1 MDVGRIEAVLT
12 ARFDNDP
19 FDKYDRA
26 LRDARQESGRTVE
39 ATLKGDFDGSGFSKF
54 DRELEGAQREA
65 RQGATARLDA
75 KADTVAMDRY
85 KRSLN
90 DVDGT
95 TRRATQSTG
104 GLKSSFTT
112 LAGNA
117 KMLAGGAAIAGV
129 ALSARAMYEEMSEAE
144 AVGAQLDA
152 VLKSTGGSANV
163 TKAQVLALS
172 EAVGRKAALDDEAVA
187 SGANL
192 LLTFTKVRN
201 EAGKGNDV
209 FSRAVGMT
217 ADLSR
222 SFGKDLN
229 MSAIMLGKALNDPIA
244 GVSALSRVG
253 VQFTDDQK
261 ATIEALVES
270 GNVLGAQKLVLA
282 ELETQVGGSAEAY
295 GKTLPGAVDRA
306 RNAFNNLMEDLGGK
320 IAPAINV
327 AAGALEDLF
336 TGKAFKGGG
345 SLGGILEPIGE
356 GVMKVW
362 DAIQPIFG
370 ALKRAFNDVF
380 GGREGQRTLKD
391 LGEVFKAFGDV
402 VGFSLSAVA
411 AVLRRAIPGI
421 AQTFRGVLTVVR
433 GVVRIVGGILSGDW
447 ARVWDGV
454 KDVVSG
460 ALTAVWGVIRAA
472 TAPLRTALAAVFR
485 PIGSVIRTAFNAAKS
500 VVEAG
505 VRVWLTLVRAA
516 TAPAR
521 AAVRAV
527 FAAAPGIF
535 RTVWNTVRGVV
546 QTGVRAVT
554 TVVRGVTGAARSAAR
569 AVGDALTEPFDVVRN
584 VPGKVRDAIGDAISG
599 VRNLAG
605 RALSAGASVGR
616 AVINGIGQGL
626 SAAAGFLSSIG
637 RGIADWINANTPFGD
652 TIKVGPVSVSLPA
665 LAEGGRVGPSLKG
678 ARVFI
683 AGEGSKDEWV
693 ISQEGNRQKNVGW
706 AVEALET
713 LTGKTVGLFK
723 GGKGAKGVKR
733 AEKRLRNIS
742 GAGWAGYVT
751 KTTNEISREERRYGQ
766 LERKLAMSE
775 EEYFTENADG
785 SVVVNWTMVNQRIGE
800 IDQLVKARQEIINK
814 IQGLIEW
821 IRKTTAPLRKTIAA
835 LRKAGKPGKNDSD
848 DAKRRKQAYR
858 DKADNYS
865 TILNEMLAADPDL
878 VLDKEDSVLDKL
890 ELQTEKASL
899 SEQELSSGTRPADPP
914 DNPDSPDSPGTPGAA
929 PPSPEDVARAAAA
942 EVAELMSNRSALFA
956 SFGQNFIGAGAAQTA
971 MTAMAGAR
979 FFGAGQTDPGILGA
993 SGGGGAYGTGV
1004 GVDERAGRGIT
1015 ITNNYAAPPPDPHTW
1030 SQSLAWEMRTAVS

>member
-85 KRSLN
+85 RRSLN

-117 KMLAGGAAIAGV
+117 KMLAGGAAIAAV

-144 AVGAQLDA
+144 TVGAQLDA

-270 GNVLGAQKLVLA
+270 GNVLGAQKLILA

-345 SLGGILEPIGE
+345 TLD
-356 GVMKVW
+356 KVFGPLT
-362 DAIQPIFG
+362 DAVGKVYEAWLPVFG
-370 ALKRAFNDVF
+370 RIKDAFNDVF
-380 GGREGQRTLKD
+380 SGDTGKQTLDVLNKLRD
-391 LGEVFKAFGDV
+391 AMVWAFG
-402 VGFSLSAVA
+402 
-411 AVLRRAIPGI
+411 GI
-421 AQTFRGVLTVVR
+421 ADVIQRVVPGVEQMFRGLFTVVR
-433 GVVRIVGGILSGDW
+433 GFVRIISGLLSGDFG
-447 ARVWDGV
+447 RVWAGL
-454 KDVVSG
+454 KDIVGG
-460 ALTAVWGVIRAA
+460 ALTAVWGAIRVA
-472 TAPLRTALAAVFR
+472 TAPIRAALAAVFR

-516 TAPAR
+516 IAPAR

-535 RTVWNTVRGVV
+535 RTVWNTVRGIV
-546 QTGVRAVT
+546 QTGARAVT

-569 AVGDALTEPFDVVRN
+569 AVGNALTEPFDVVRN

-652 TIKVGPVSVSLPA
+652 RIDIGPVSVSLPA

-751 KTTNEISREERRYGQ
+751 KTTNEIGREERRYGQ
-766 LERKLAMSE
+766 LERQLAMSE

-800 IDQLVKARQEIINK
+800 IDQLMKARQRIINM
-814 IQGLIEW
+814 IQGLIDW
-821 IRKTTAPLRKTIAA
+821 IRKTKKPLSKTIAA

-848 DAKRRKQAYR
+848 DAQRRKQAYR
-858 DKADNYS
+858 DKADNYN

-878 VLDKEDSVLDKL
+878 VLDKEDSALDKL
-890 ELQTEKASL
+890 ELQTEKTSL

-914 DNPDSPDSPGTPGAA
+914 DTPDSPDSPGTPGAT
-929 PPSPEDVARAAAA
+929 PPSPEEIARAAAA